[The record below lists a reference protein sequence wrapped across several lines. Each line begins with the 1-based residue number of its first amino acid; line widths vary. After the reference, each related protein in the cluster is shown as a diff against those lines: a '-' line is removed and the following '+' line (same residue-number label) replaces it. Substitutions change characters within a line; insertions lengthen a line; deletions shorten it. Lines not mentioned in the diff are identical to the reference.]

1 MGKIDKAIQE
11 TLIQKDVG
19 VKIRA
24 LRKAEKMSAVE
35 K

>member
-11 TLIQKDVG
+11 TLIQKDMG

-24 LRKAEKMSAVE
+24 FRKAEKMSAVE